1 MATSIKGR
9 GFRVLGLL
17 AILAVVALFAVPVLV
32 RLLLPDRHVSRSDVA
47 GGGARQ
53 EAPSGAR

>member
-17 AILAVVALFAVPVLV
+17 AILAVVAFFAVPVLL
-32 RLLLPDRHVSRSDVA
+32 RLLLPDRHVSRSDVN
-47 GGGARQ
+47 GGARQ
-53 EAPSGAR
+53 ESSGGAR